1 MCNRQPDPALPSTD
15 TDMRILSLYCCIRT
29 ARISWLR
36 HILEGYDGLALL
48 STLSAEQGLVR
59 LQVPACSY
67 VELVLLM
74 EALAPKLT
82 PYPAVAPYQQT
93 TLDS

>member
-1 MCNRQPDPALPSTD
+1 
-15 TDMRILSLYCCIRT
+15 MRILSLYCCIRT

-59 LQVPACSY
+59 LQAPACSY
-67 VELVLLM
+67 VDLVLLM
-74 EALAPKLT
+74 ESLAPELT
-82 PYPAVAPYQQT
+82 PFPVLAPISTVDAQ
-93 TLDS
+93 

>member
-1 MCNRQPDPALPSTD
+1 MCSGQPDPALSS

-67 VELVLLM
+67 VDLVLLM
-74 EALAPKLT
+74 ESLAPELT
-82 PYPAVAPYQQT
+82 PFSVLAPISTVDAQ
-93 TLDS
+93 

>member
-1 MCNRQPDPALPSTD
+1 MCSGQPDPTLSS

-67 VELVLLM
+67 VDLVLLM
-74 EALAPKLT
+74 ESLAPELT
-82 PYPAVAPYQQT
+82 PFPVLAPISTVDAQ
-93 TLDS
+93 